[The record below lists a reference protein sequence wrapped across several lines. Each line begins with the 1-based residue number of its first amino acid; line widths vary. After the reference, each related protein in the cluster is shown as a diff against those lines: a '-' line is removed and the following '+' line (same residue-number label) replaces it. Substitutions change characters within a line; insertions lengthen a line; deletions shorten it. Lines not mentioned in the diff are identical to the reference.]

1 MGARI
6 ESVATAHSRR
16 GRLGRRA
23 LRLSDEAVRAS
34 LDRAHRRADELDLI
48 INAGLYKDKSL
59 AEPAFASIIQEDVGA
74 NRGDPPLPNHH
85 GTFSFDV
92 MNGGCGVL
100 SAAHLVDL
108 FVGAGTVELGLV
120 VAADADPGTGQGF
133 PFPSVGGAILLSH
146 AEGDVGFKQFA
157 FRAFPELSDLFDA
170 RVTWEPAAEGARG
183 HGHNVLEVRVAP
195 DFARQC
201 VERGAEVSR
210 AFLDAIGVRA
220 DEVDVLVASQYPA
233 RFADDLARALGIGDD
248 RVPRVRREL
257 EGAHTAGPLAALEAG
272 IESGAFERARKI
284 LFVTAGAGL
293 TIAAA
298 LYTK

>member
-6 ESVATAHSRR
+6 ESVATSHSRR

-23 LRLSDEAVRAS
+23 LRLSDEAVRVC
-34 LDRAHRRADELDLI
+34 LDRAHRRADELDLL
-48 INAGLYKDKSL
+48 INAGLYKDKGL
-59 AEPAFASIIQEDVGA
+59 AEPALASIIQEDVGA
-74 NRGDPPLPNHH
+74 NPGDPPVREHH

-92 MNGGCGVL
+92 MNGGCGVM
-100 SAAHLVDL
+100 SAAQLVDL
-108 FVGAGTVELGLV
+108 FVGAGTAQLGLV
-120 VAADADPGTGQGF
+120 VAADADPGSGEGF

-146 AEGDVGFKQFA
+146 VEGDVGFKHFV
-157 FRAFPELSDLFDA
+157 FRAFPELADRFDS
-170 RVTWEPAAEGARG
+170 RVSWEPAAEGAGGRG
-183 HGHNVLEVRVAP
+183 RNVLEVRVAP
-195 DFARQC
+195 DFAPQC
-201 VERGAEVSR
+201 VERGVEISR
-210 AFLDAIGVRA
+210 AFLDAVGVRA
-220 DEVDVLVASQYPA
+220 GDVDMLVASQYPA

-248 RVPRVRREL
+248 RVPRVRRAL

-272 IESGAFERARKI
+272 IESGAFEHARKV

>member
-16 GRLGRRA
+16 GRFGRRA
-23 LRLSDEAVRAS
+23 LRLSDEAIRVCLERG
-34 LDRAHRRADELDLI
+34 HRRADELDLL

-74 NRGDPPLPNHH
+74 NRGDPPLPDHH

-108 FVGAGTVELGLV
+108 FVGAGTAELGVV
-120 VAADADPGTGQGF
+120 VAADADPGIGQSF
-133 PFPSVGGAILLSH
+133 PFPSVGGAVLLSH
-146 AEGDVGFKQFA
+146 ADGDVGFKQFA
-157 FRAFPELSDLFDA
+157 FRAFPEFVDLFDA
-170 RVTWEPAAEGARG
+170 RVTWEPAAGGGRG
-183 HGHNVLEVRVAP
+183 RNVVELRVAP
-195 DFARQC
+195 EFAPQC
-201 VERGAEVSR
+201 VERGAEVAR
-210 AFLDAIGVRA
+210 AFLDVVGVHA
-220 DEVDVLVASQYPA
+220 DELDMLVASQYPA

-248 RVPRVRREL
+248 RVPRVPREL
-257 EGAHTAGPLAALEAG
+257 EGAHTAGPLAALEASV
-272 IESGAFERARKI
+272 ESGAFDRARKI